1 MSLIERARESLRGR
15 LALSLVAGLVAVL
28 GIVFFALHL
37 LIRHEFYSRLDQEL
51 LYRLNAVTVY
61 VADHPG
67 REGVA
72 EFMPQFRTREHQDFF
87 QVWDGDGKTL
97 ARSDSSAGKDLP
109 RLQSAVGVPT
119 YYDLT
124 MPDGHKGRA
133 IAESIALRS
142 GDPRRMLHVVTA
154 QETEDIE
161 TVEKRIHFILLGGAV
176 VTILAVLAIA
186 RRAVLRGL
194 RPVDEF
200 AQSLEKVDLDDPRSY
215 LDLGPLPR
223 ELRPV
228 ASRFSALLN
237 RLLEGLAREKR
248 YARNVAHEL
257 RNPLAEMRLIAD
269 VGAKGADP
277 VALRACMRE
286 IGASA
291 AEMEQIVD
299 SLLALTRYE
308 AGIETPEL
316 EPVELC
322 GQLRQQA
329 AAMKAAADQRA
340 LTVDLDMPEEVWVHT
355 DSALVR
361 RLLGNLLGN
370 AIAHAPKGASIRVTL
385 GTAGELQIANAAP
398 QLVASDI
405 PRLGERFFCIDTGD
419 GGSHAGLGLAIA
431 SAITRVLGI
440 GFRLKLDASGD
451 LVASLEG
458 FRTLDGFADSAA
470 GAP

>member
-1 MSLIERARESLRGR
+1 MSFIEEARQSLRGR

-37 LIRHEFYSRLDQEL
+37 LIRHELYSRLDLEL
-51 LYRLNAVTVY
+51 LHRLNAVSVY

-67 REGVA
+67 RESVA
-72 EFMPQFRTREHQDFF
+72 EFMPQFRTREHEDFF
-87 QVWDGDGKTL
+87 QVWDDEGDTL

-109 RLQSAVGVPT
+109 RLRSAVGVPT

-124 MPDGHKGRA
+124 LPDGHKGRA
-133 IAESIALRS
+133 IAESVALRS
-142 GDPRRMLHVVTA
+142 GDPRRLLHVVTA

-161 TVEKRIHFILLGGAV
+161 SVESRIHFILLGGAV
-176 VTILAVLAIA
+176 ATILAVLAIA
-186 RRAVLRGL
+186 RRSVLRGL

-200 AQSLEKVDLDDPRSY
+200 MQSLENVDLDDPHAHF
-215 LDLGPLPR
+215 DTGPLPK

-237 RLLEGLAREKR
+237 RLLDGLAREKR

-269 VGAKGADP
+269 IGSKGADP
-277 VALRACMRE
+277 DLMRACMRE
-286 IGASA
+286 LGASA

-299 SLLALTRYE
+299 SLMALTRYE
-308 AGIETPEL
+308 AGLEAPEL

-322 GQLRQQA
+322 GQLRNQA

-340 LTVDLDMPEEVWVHT
+340 LIIDVDLPEEVWINT
-355 DSALVR
+355 DGALVR
-361 RLLGNLLGN
+361 RLVGNLLAN
-370 AIAHAPKGASIRVTL
+370 AVAHSPKGSVIRVKL
-385 GTAGELQIANAAP
+385 DQGARLLISNPAP
-398 QLVASDI
+398 QLAAADI
-405 PRLGERFFCIDTGD
+405 PRLGERFFRIDTRD

-431 SAITRVLGI
+431 SAIANVLGMR
-440 GFRLKLDASGD
+440 FQLELDQHGNLLARVDQFQILGP
-451 LVASLEG
+451 
-458 FRTLDGFADSAA
+458 SAVTPGLA
-470 GAP
+470 